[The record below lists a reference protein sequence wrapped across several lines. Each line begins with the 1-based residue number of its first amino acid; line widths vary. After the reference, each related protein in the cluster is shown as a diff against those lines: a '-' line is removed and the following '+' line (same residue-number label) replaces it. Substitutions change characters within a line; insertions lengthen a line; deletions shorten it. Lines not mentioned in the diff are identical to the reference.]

1 MVVVS
6 DCAINVAPDYGKK
19 AQIIRNSV
27 ELCDALGIEEPK
39 VAVVAPFEHINP
51 DMQSTVDAAML
62 TLANRR
68 GQIRGCI
75 VDGPLGFDTAI
86 SMDAVRHKGI
96 DSEVAGR
103 ADVLIMPDL
112 AAGNILDKS
121 IRYLARFD
129 TAGVVTGAKVPFIM
143 TSRSDSAENKL
154 NSIVVSVLQSL
165 RE

>member
-1 MVVVS
+1 M
-6 DCAINVAPDYGKK
+6 
-19 AQIIRNSV
+19 
-27 ELCDALGIEEPK
+27 
-39 VAVVAPFEHINP
+39 
-51 DMQSTVDAAML
+51 
-62 TLANRR
+62 
-68 GQIRGCI
+68 
-75 VDGPLGFDTAI
+75 GFDTAI